1 MKAIRADRYLFE
13 AHDESPHLVFPKSP
27 SWSLGT
33 KSSDSSGSSGSS
45 GGLGRLGS
53 SGLSYAEQSVA
64 SAQTPCSPIIGVGAR
79 PEPEPFAWES
89 CPKGL
94 PEIECAGALGLDL
107 PDGFFEFA
115 QRASALDLHA
125 AAVARALA
133 ASIPR
138 IERADG
144 PTAEECPAVAMV
156 AAAARLR
163 AAAGGD
169 VYLADGL
176 AFGAA
181 ALLREFPEL
190 QVFQLSLAEAF
201 QESEACPG
209 IWTETARFA
218 ALRSLSKMRRE
229 LRRTGARA
237 NLSAAAVVQAL
248 LGM

>member
-1 MKAIRADRYLFE
+1 
-13 AHDESPHLVFPKSP
+13 V
-27 SWSLGT
+27 T
-33 KSSDSSGSSGSS
+33 K
-45 GGLGRLGS
+45 
-53 SGLSYAEQSVA
+53 
-64 SAQTPCSPIIGVGAR
+64 
-79 PEPEPFAWES
+79 
-89 CPKGL
+89 KL
-94 PEIECAGALGLDL
+94 PELECAGALGLEI

-125 AAVARALA
+125 AAVARALTALVGPDDA
-133 ASIPR
+133 AG
-138 IERADG
+138 ANCAG
-144 PTAEECPAVAMV
+144 ANGCPANAMV

-181 ALLREFPEL
+181 ALLSEFPEL
-190 QVFQLSLAEAF
+190 KVFQLSLAEAF

-209 IWTETARFA
+209 VWTETPRFA
-218 ALRSLSKMRRE
+218 ALRSLSQMRRE